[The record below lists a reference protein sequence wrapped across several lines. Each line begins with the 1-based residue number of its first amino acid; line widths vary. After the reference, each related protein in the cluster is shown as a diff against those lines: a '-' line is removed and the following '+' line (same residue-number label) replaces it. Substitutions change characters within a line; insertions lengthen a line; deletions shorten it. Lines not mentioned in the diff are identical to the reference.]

1 MRVAVRRKASV
12 TSVSDQLPLFGLPI
26 DEQAS
31 ENSGDERADLL
42 DAVTR
47 ASRVRRRAGEG
58 FDSAVSRAR
67 QDGCSW
73 RAIARAAGL
82 PHQTLHRRY
91 GVAEEPISEAF

>member
-31 ENSGDERADLL
+31 ENSSDERADLL

-47 ASRVRRRAGEG
+47 ASRVRRRACEG
-58 FDSAVSRAR
+58 FDSVVCRAR
-67 QDGCSW
+67 ADGSSW

-91 GVAEEPISEAF
+91 SEAEGES